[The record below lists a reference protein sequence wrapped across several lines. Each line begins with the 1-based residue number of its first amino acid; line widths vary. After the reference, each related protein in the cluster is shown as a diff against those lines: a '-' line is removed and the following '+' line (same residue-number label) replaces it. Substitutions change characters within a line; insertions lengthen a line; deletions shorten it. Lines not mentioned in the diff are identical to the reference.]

1 MIASDLN
8 LKEIPESI
16 VSLLWTVDQTQ
27 VSAMPVAVVA
37 AVVMER
43 GNIDESRWLLRQVG
57 LEGLRTVLPLVA
69 RRLSA
74 RSLAL
79 WACILDI
86 PQPTVPRIPW
96 VAA

>member
-1 MIASDLN
+1 MITPDLN
-8 LKEIPESI
+8 LNEIPESI
-16 VSLLWTVDQTQ
+16 VSLLWTVDHEQ
-27 VSAMPVAVVA
+27 VSAMPVA

-43 GNIDESRWLLRQVG
+43 GNRDESRWLLRQVG

-69 RRLSA
+69 RRLSS